1 MFHGETIQKI
11 WFKKRTFLG
20 KPSKKSH
27 LRQVIQRTKLCFY
40 KFLQNYEFQI
50 VSGCLPGG
58 IPGGLSQFSFTGFTC
73 LRSMSWF
80 LKSEQW
86 LQWLQDIAGDCIWS
100 RQFPESWRCL
110 RVLGWICIYLIF
122 LNPKYP
128 FTLSPSPFFWRWRES
143 MKFCLQPNMSQ
154 LLGCVER
161 LKDTGMLWSDWV

>member
-1 MFHGETIQKI
+1 MA
-11 WFKKRTFLG
+11 
-20 KPSKKSH
+20 KPSKKYDLKSERSWANRPKN
-27 LRQVIQRTKLCFY
+27 LTCVKSSRGQNCVFY

-50 VSGCLPGG
+50 VSGCPPGG

-80 LKSEQW
+80 LKKQWLQW

-154 LLGCVER
+154 LLGCER